1 MDYLFSTIN
10 SRAASITKFIN
21 SKYSK
26 SNKPQCIIS
35 NYRIWMRKNYGYSN
49 EDQTELLSNDIFKTI
64 NSNLIRIKKFE
75 DIQFTK

>member
-1 MDYLFSTIN
+1 
-10 SRAASITKFIN
+10 
-21 SKYSK
+21 
-26 SNKPQCIIS
+26 
-35 NYRIWMRKNYGYSN
+35 MRKNWGYSN